1 MPETF
6 DLYVD
11 DEGVLRT
18 DHTIRLWSLPVID
31 LHYRLDPVQP
41 R

>member
-1 MPETF
+1 MPIHETF
-6 DLYVD
+6 RVHVD

-18 DHTIRLWSLPVID
+18 DHTLRMWSAPAVR
-31 LHYRLDPVQP
+31 LHYKLTR